1 MKTPFFWFFEK
12 KEGKEGE
19 REGTNMASIYITFER
34 PLFCPNAVRHVTFVR

>member
-19 REGTNMASIYITFER
+19 REGTNMASIYITFEY
-34 PLFCPNAVRHVTFVR
+34 PNAVRHVTFVR